1 MQITSKSLT
10 VECPQCKTKNEF
22 KDAVNISKIEC
33 TSCKTSIE
41 LPKTVSTIIA
51 NDVTVVGDIKN
62 FNF

>member
-1 MQITSKSLT
+1 MQITSKSFT
-10 VECPQCKTKNEF
+10 VKCPQCGTKNEF

-33 TSCKTSIE
+33 TSCKASIE
-41 LPKTVSTIIA
+41 LPKTVSNVIA